1 MTACKLVPE
10 IGFEPTTRALRIT
23 NTIMRLRHDLK
34 GKCAVGMFLISGL
47 SGILYARFGR
57 FNGRIRNR

>member
-1 MTACKLVPE
+1 MWQKMVPE
-10 IGFEPTTRALRIT
+10 TGVEPATRALRIT

-34 GKCAVGMFLISGL
+34 GKYAAVMFLISGL
-47 SGILYARFGR
+47 SGILYAQFVR